1 MMRYAAILAF
11 ASLSCI
17 GRPTPN
23 APALFV
29 AQESSNPAKS
39 VGAERQ
45 DVFASV
51 MPALR
56 KQTRVPLRLPS
67 FLPDSGDKDSPI
79 YAILESADPQGYEI
93 QLAWSDD
100 CNGGNACHYGTVQG
114 RVTPPEGVS
123 GRKVPVTLEGGIKG
137 YFIDASCG
145 AHCND
150 SWVGWSENGFHYSI
164 GIKAEKKRVLIRV
177 ANSAIAAGHAQR

>member
-1 MMRYAAILAF
+1 MRYAAILAF

-17 GRPTPN
+17 GRPTSN
-23 APALFV
+23 APALFAV
-29 AQESSNPAKS
+29 QESSKRAKS

-93 QLAWSDD
+93 
-100 CNGGNACHYGTVQG
+100 
-114 RVTPPEGVS
+114 
-123 GRKVPVTLEGGIKG
+123 
-137 YFIDASCG
+137 
-145 AHCND
+145 
-150 SWVGWSENGFHYSI
+150 
-164 GIKAEKKRVLIRV
+164 
-177 ANSAIAAGHAQR
+177 